1 MVGKTQL
8 GASQMNLAGF
18 SSARNIDP
26 VDGFI
31 EAVKA
36 KKHQGFVCGNRYD
49 FLDKLLHFLEEN
61 EHSSI
66 ICSDPKIQSYLDSC
80 GQQYVDENTI
90 SAHTA
95 EVLCTADLAI
105 AEKGMMVFDIKNE
118 SLSRQPNI
126 FIIHQDHILGSIKAF
141 FSRIKYQDSQG
152 ESKSVHLVKAGK
164 REETQPQQAYFVL
177 KFKQ

>member
-1 MVGKTQL
+1 MVGKNQQ
-8 GASQMNLAGF
+8 GASQLHLSGF
-18 SSARNIDP
+18 GTARNIDP
-26 VDGFI
+26 VEGFI

-36 KKHQGFVCGNRYD
+36 KNHEGYVCGNRYD

-61 EHSSI
+61 QHSSI
-66 ICSDPKIQSYLDSC
+66 ICSDPKIRAYLDSC

-105 AEKGMMVFDIKNE
+105 AEKGMIVFDIRNE
-118 SLSRQPNI
+118 SISRQPNI
-126 FIIHQDHILGSIKAF
+126 FIIHQDHILGSIKSF

-152 ESKSVHLVKAGK
+152 DSKSVQLVKAGK
-164 REETQPQQAYFVL
+164 RQESQPKKAYFVL